1 MTSIDQ
7 ISENLEP
14 AVLYPQK
21 CSGKAVLSKISGGG
35 GGGNAAL
42 NRSFFANATIKC

>member
-14 AVLYPQK
+14 AVLYPPQMFWE
-21 CSGKAVLSKISGGG
+21 SGFEQNIFGGMQP
-35 GGGNAAL
+35 
-42 NRSFFANATIKC
+42 